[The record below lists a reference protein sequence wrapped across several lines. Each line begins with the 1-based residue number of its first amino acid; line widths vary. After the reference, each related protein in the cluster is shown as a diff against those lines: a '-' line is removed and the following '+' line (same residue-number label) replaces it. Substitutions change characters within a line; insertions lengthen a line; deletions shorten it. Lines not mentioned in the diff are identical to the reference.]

1 MFAFNT
7 AFWQPLSLLQ
17 YGFFN
22 SELGDLLVSTSF
34 DGASSGTSSGAP
46 NSSSNGIGLASF
58 KITATTEVPAFW
70 TAEEIVTHMRAESV
84 PSVAGLNGSSSSSSS
99 GGGGNSGE
107 GETHSGGS
115 SSSGGGSE
123 GLSGGERNDDVSKS
137 ASALLGEGEEHKLQL
152 QFEARSERKL
162 KVSNKLFTNN

>member
-84 PSVAGLNGSSSSSSS
+84 PSVAGLNGSSSSS